1 MEKMHEV
8 NAEVIGARLRDLRGN
23 RPQKEIADAAH
34 VSTMMISKYERG
46 ESVPGDDVKIA
57 LAKLFNVTVESI
69 FFTF

>member
-8 NAEVIGARLRDLRGN
+8 NAETIGARLKDLRGN
-23 RPQKEIADAAH
+23 RPQKDIADVVH